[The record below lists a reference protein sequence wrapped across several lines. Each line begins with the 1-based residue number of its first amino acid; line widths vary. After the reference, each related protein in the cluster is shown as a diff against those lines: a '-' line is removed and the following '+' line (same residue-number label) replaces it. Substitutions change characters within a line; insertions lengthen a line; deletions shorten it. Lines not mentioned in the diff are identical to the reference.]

1 MRKLL
6 IIGFIFSVL
15 ICNAQ
20 DTLLLS
26 FKNLNSFISE
36 QNITIKV
43 NEAAYNLTE
52 SEYKIQIDKV
62 LPTISFGARQYT
74 LDGFTQS
81 TEGDFVDVNKNN
93 EFRGMSV
100 TAKWDLSNLFFNSH
114 SADKK
119 RQAASYKMNSDNIDE
134 KIKISDLFY
143 DLAASQYSEKVL
155 EQILNKN
162 TEIVNQMTLQYSVGL
177 ILESEVLLSK
187 ANLNNLNI
195 KLLNQKQITYKYNQE
210 MISILNIEKDYVI
223 KIDCYFYYSPFGV
236 EEYNNIS
243 EKVLARF
250 EYQNAD
256 LLSQSEE
263 LQYKKQKFGLLL
275 PNISVGLNDGM
286 FGSIG
291 LDPIG
296 NQNVFSASLM
306 WSVPLSRLLSA
317 GELKKQEQ
325 ILQIYSLEKESLKNE
340 LISEM
345 RTLVSDLKLANEQLK
360 YAKQSVE
367 FTQKAYYQ
375 STQRQKLGTA
385 NQLELFYA
393 EKEYINAQLVYI
405 DLLATMHKLKLK
417 EKFILY
423 DKVSEY

>member
-74 LDGFTQS
+74 LDGVTQS

-119 RQAASYKMNSDNIDE
+119 RQAASYKMNSDDIDE

-250 EYQNAD
+250 EYRNAD

-306 WSVPLSRLLSA
+306 WSVPLSRLLSG

-385 NQLELFYA
+385 NQLELFYT
-393 EKEYINAQLVYI
+393 EKEYINTQLVYI
-405 DLLATMHKLKLK
+405 DLLAIMHKLKLK

>member
-62 LPTISFGARQYT
+62 LPTISFGASQYT
-74 LDGFTQS
+74 LDGVTQS

-93 EFRGMSV
+93 EIRGMSV

-119 RQAASYKMNSDNIDE
+119 RQAASYKMHSDNIDE

-223 KIDCYFYYSPFGV
+223 KIDCYFYYSPFDV

-306 WSVPLSRLLSA
+306 WSVPLSRLLSG

>member
-155 EQILNKN
+155 DQILNKN

>member
-74 LDGFTQS
+74 LDGVTQS

-114 SADKK
+114 STDKK

-250 EYQNAD
+250 EYRNAD

>member
-1 MRKLL
+1 MKKLL
-6 IIGFIFSVL
+6 IIGFVFSAFSS
-15 ICNAQ
+15 NAQ

-26 FKNLNSFISE
+26 IEKLNVLTSDQNL
-36 QNITIKV
+36 TIKL
-43 NEAAYNLTE
+43 NTAAFNLSK
-52 SEYKIQIDKV
+52 SEYKIQIGKA
-62 LPTISFGARQYT
+62 LPTISVGSRQYT

-81 TEGDFVDVNKNN
+81 TEGDFVDVSKNN
-93 EFRGMSV
+93 EFRGTSA
-100 TAKWDLSNLFFNSH
+100 TAKWNLSDLLFNSL
-114 SADKK
+114 SEIKK
-119 RQAASYKMNSDNIDE
+119 IKAASYKTTTVNIDE

-155 EQILNKN
+155 ERILNKN
-162 TEIVNQMTLQYSVGL
+162 TEIVNQMNLQYSAGL

-195 KLLNQKQITYKYNQE
+195 KLLNQKQLTYKYNQE
-210 MISILNIEKDYVI
+210 LISILNIEKDYVI
-223 KIDCYFYYSPFGV
+223 KIECDFYNSDDV
-236 EEYNNIS
+236 MYNYENIS
-243 EKVLARF
+243 EKALNRL
-250 EYQNAD
+250 EYQNLN
-256 LLSQSEE
+256 LLIQSEE

-286 FGSIG
+286 FGAIG
-291 LDPIG
+291 LDPLG

-306 WSVPLSRLLSA
+306 WDIPLSRLFHA
-317 GELKKQEQ
+317 GEMKKQKQ
-325 ILQIYSLEKESLKNE
+325 ILQISSLEKESLKNE

-375 STQRQKLGTA
+375 STQRQKFGIA

-393 EKEYINAQLVYI
+393 EKEYINAQLVNI
-405 DLLATMHKLKLK
+405 DLLSIMHKLKLK

-423 DKVSEY
+423 DKVSKY

>member
-74 LDGFTQS
+74 LDGVTQS

-250 EYQNAD
+250 EYRNAD

>member
-62 LPTISFGARQYT
+62 LPTISFGASQYT

-119 RQAASYKMNSDNIDE
+119 RQAASYKMHSDNIDE

-306 WSVPLSRLLSA
+306 WSVPLSRLLSG

>member
-250 EYQNAD
+250 EYRNAD

-291 LDPIG
+291 LDPIE

-306 WSVPLSRLLSA
+306 WSVPLSRLLSG

-405 DLLATMHKLKLK
+405 DLLAIMHKLKLK

>member
-62 LPTISFGARQYT
+62 LPTISFGASQYT
-74 LDGFTQS
+74 LDGVTQS

-93 EFRGMSV
+93 EIRGMSV

-119 RQAASYKMNSDNIDE
+119 RQAASYKMHSDNIDE

-223 KIDCYFYYSPFGV
+223 KIDGYFYYSPFDV

-306 WSVPLSRLLSA
+306 WSVPLSRLLSG

>member
-119 RQAASYKMNSDNIDE
+119 RQAASYKMNSDDIDE

-250 EYQNAD
+250 EYRNAD

>member
-74 LDGFTQS
+74 LDGVTQS

-100 TAKWDLSNLFFNSH
+100 TAKLDLSNLFFNSH

>member
-250 EYQNAD
+250 EYRNAD
-256 LLSQSEE
+256 LLNQSEE

-306 WSVPLSRLLSA
+306 WSVPLSRLLSG

-405 DLLATMHKLKLK
+405 DLLAIMHKLKLK

>member
-74 LDGFTQS
+74 LDGVTQS

-119 RQAASYKMNSDNIDE
+119 RQAASYKMNSDDIDE

-306 WSVPLSRLLSA
+306 WSVPLSRLLSG

-405 DLLATMHKLKLK
+405 DLLAIMHKLKLK

>member
-62 LPTISFGARQYT
+62 LPTISFGASQYT

-250 EYQNAD
+250 EYRNVD

>member
-119 RQAASYKMNSDNIDE
+119 RQAASYKMNSDDIDE

-306 WSVPLSRLLSA
+306 WSVPLSRLLSG

>member
-114 SADKK
+114 STDKK

-250 EYQNAD
+250 EYRNVD

-306 WSVPLSRLLSA
+306 WSVPLSRLLSG

>member
-223 KIDCYFYYSPFGV
+223 KIDCYFYYSPIGL

-306 WSVPLSRLLSA
+306 WSVPLSRLLSG

>member
-62 LPTISFGARQYT
+62 LPTISFGASQYT
-74 LDGFTQS
+74 LDGVTQS

-119 RQAASYKMNSDNIDE
+119 RQAASYKMHSDNIDE

-223 KIDCYFYYSPFGV
+223 KIDGYFYYSPFDV

-306 WSVPLSRLLSA
+306 WSVPLSRLLSG

>member
-62 LPTISFGARQYT
+62 LPTISFGASQYT

>member
-74 LDGFTQS
+74 LDGVTQS

-119 RQAASYKMNSDNIDE
+119 RQAAFYKMNLDNIDE

-250 EYQNAD
+250 EYRNAD
-256 LLSQSEE
+256 LLNQSEE

-291 LDPIG
+291 LDPIE

-306 WSVPLSRLLSA
+306 WSVPLSRLLSG

-405 DLLATMHKLKLK
+405 DLLAIMHKLKLK

>member
-119 RQAASYKMNSDNIDE
+119 RQAASYKMNSDDIDE

-250 EYQNAD
+250 EYRNVD

-306 WSVPLSRLLSA
+306 WSVPLSRLLSR

>member
-74 LDGFTQS
+74 LDGVTQS

-250 EYQNAD
+250 EYRNAD

-306 WSVPLSRLLSA
+306 WSVPLSRLLSG

-405 DLLATMHKLKLK
+405 DLLAIMHKLKLK